1 MKFKILHLFNHRT
14 FVDQFIYNVNEINF
28 ENTFILLSNGNT
40 YSGVNS
46 KLISHVVP
54 YSKEYKKLITSCSQF
69 DFLFLYDLDKPKID
83 FVNELKK
90 NKPIIVWIF
99 FGADLYSLPELKKG
113 LFSDSTRAL
122 VNLKRG
128 IDIAHYLKPIV
139 RPVYQLLFK
148 KKSLPIA
155 RKKAIA
161 KIDLFANYGIEEY
174 EYLNRRLKN
183 SLPEFIEYFISAN
196 FKTIQ
201 YTTDKSNAILIG
213 NSTSPYNNHI
223 DIIRQLE
230 ILNYDGK
237 VTIPFSYGSQK
248 IYIERIKRVVKNSS
262 LKISLLEDFLQIEDY
277 IALISRHSA
286 AVFNSYRQMA
296 MGNIFIALCAGV
308 RVYLSQKNPSL
319 PWFKRK
325 EFKVFTVEDDLEED
339 IKKHNILLNEY
350 EMKANQY
357 AFNKLASD
365 GINFQFLTKIKE
377 LSKKK
382 PL

>member
-28 ENTFILLSNGNT
+28 ENRFIFLNNENT

-46 KLISHVVP
+46 KLINHVVP
-54 YSKEYKKLITSCSQF
+54 YSKEYKELITSCSQF

-90 NKPIIVWIF
+90 NKPIIIWIF

-128 IDIAHYLKPIV
+128 INIAHYLKPIV

-230 ILNYDGK
+230 NLNYDGK

-248 IYIERIKRVVKNSS
+248 IYIERIKQVIKNSS

-277 IALISRHSA
+277 IALISGHSA

-308 RVYLSQKNPSL
+308 KVYLSQKNPSL

-325 EFKVFTVEDDLEED
+325 EFKIFTVEDDLEED

-350 EMKANQY
+350 EMKANQN

-382 PL
+382 LL